1 MPPLKE
7 DVRQQLDE
15 AGIPVLQYWAL
26 HVDRILP
33 MIDDFGVQGHGHIP
47 AVFVR
52 NRKLLRPKDRSFQ

>member
-1 MPPLKE
+1 VPPLKE

-15 AGIPVLQYWAL
+15 AGIPVLQYRAL

-33 MIDDFGVQGHGHIP
+33 MIDDFGVQGHSHIP

-52 NRKLLRPKDRSFQ
+52 NRKLLQTKDRSFQ